1 MLLSCHVPVFER
13 IYILSCLKVNELL
26 AQDRR
31 YIWSLIDNNG
41 IQTQDYLLHKQTLNY
56 LAKLV
61 KWLSCAVSTYLYSV
75 FDCMLLSCQV
85 RVLEWI
91 YTL

>member
-26 AQDRR
+26 AQDRH
-31 YIWSLIDNNG
+31 YIWSLIDSNG
-41 IQTQDYLLHKQTLNY
+41 IRTQDYLLRKRTLNY
-56 LAKLV
+56 LVKLAKL
-61 KWLSCAVSTYLYSV
+61 LSCAVSTYLYSV
-75 FDCMLLSCQV
+75 FDCMLLSCYV